1 LHWWQGDWLS
11 FLHSVLT
18 LAFRLELGSDFRG
31 IMGIIR
37 MATMGLIMAPTT
49 DHIRTTA
56 TILGRHSIGT
66 AGIAIITA
74 TTVIIGTIGT
84 KLT

>member
-11 FLHSVLT
+11 FPHSVLT
-18 LAFRLELGSDFRG
+18 LAFRLELGSDFRA

-37 MATMGLIMAPTT
+37 MVTMGLIMAPTT
-49 DHIRTTA
+49 DRIRTTA
-56 TILGRHSIGT
+56 TIRRHSIGT

-74 TTVIIGTIGT
+74 IIIIGTIGT

>member
-11 FLHSVLT
+11 FPHSVLT
-18 LAFRLELGSDFRG
+18 LAFRSELGSDFRA

-49 DHIRTTA
+49 DRIRTTA
-56 TILGRHSIGT
+56 ILGRHSIGT
-66 AGIAIITA
+66 AGIDITA
-74 TTVIIGTIGT
+74 TTVIITTIGT

>member
-1 LHWWQGDWLS
+1 
-11 FLHSVLT
+11 
-18 LAFRLELGSDFRG
+18 
-31 IMGIIR
+31 MGIIR

-49 DHIRTTA
+49 DRIRTTA
-56 TILGRHSIGT
+56 TIRRHSIGT

-74 TTVIIGTIGT
+74 IIIIIIGTIGT

>member
-11 FLHSVLT
+11 FPHSVLT
-18 LAFRLELGSDFRG
+18 LACRSELGSDFRA

-37 MATMGLIMAPTT
+37 MATMDLIMAPTT
-49 DHIRTTA
+49 DRIRTTA
-56 TILGRHSIGT
+56 ILGRHSIGT
-66 AGIAIITA
+66 AGIDITA
-74 TTVIIGTIGT
+74 TTVIITTIGT

>member
-1 LHWWQGDWLS
+1 MHWWQGDWLS
-11 FLHSVLT
+11 FPHSVLT
-18 LAFRLELGSDFRG
+18 LACRSELGWDFRG
-31 IMGIIR
+31 ITGIIR

-49 DHIRTTA
+49 DRIRTTA

-66 AGIAIITA
+66 AGIDITA
-74 TTVIIGTIGT
+74 TTVIITTIGT